1 MKGTEKII
9 AHIEADAKA
18 QADAVLEDAK
28 KQCAEIIADY
38 KNKADASYENKMAVG
53 KRSQDELVDSR
64 DRIAHMESKKEILAL
79 KQEMVAKS
87 FALAAKKIASLPDEK
102 YAEFLV
108 DLTAKSSSSKD
119 EQVVFNASDKEKFG
133 KAVIDAVN
141 EKIGGSLT
149 LSDES
154 GDFSGGVILK
164 RGAVEVN
171 NTLDLLIDLKKS
183 EMSAELAKLLF
194 E

>member
-64 DRIAHMESKKEILAL
+64 DRIAHMESKKR
-79 KQEMVAKS
+79 
-87 FALAAKKIASLPDEK
+87 SLP
-102 YAEFLV
+102 
-108 DLTAKSSSSKD
+108 SSRRWL
-119 EQVVFNASDKEKFG
+119 QRA
-133 KAVIDAVN
+133 
-141 EKIGGSLT
+141 LR
-149 LSDES
+149 LPQ
-154 GDFSGGVILK
+154 
-164 RGAVEVN
+164 RR
-171 NTLDLLIDLKKS
+171 
-183 EMSAELAKLLF
+183 
-194 E
+194 